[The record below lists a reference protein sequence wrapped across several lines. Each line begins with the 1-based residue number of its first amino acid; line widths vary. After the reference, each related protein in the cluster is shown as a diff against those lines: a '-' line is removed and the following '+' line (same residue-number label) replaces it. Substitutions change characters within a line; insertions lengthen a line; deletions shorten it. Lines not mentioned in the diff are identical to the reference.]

1 MKDRTILHCDLN
13 NFFASVECF
22 YAPELK
28 KVPVAVCGS
37 KEERHGIVLAKNELA
52 KKSGVKTAE
61 AIWQAKKKCPNLVT
75 VPPHY
80 DKYVEFSDKAK
91 EIYRDYTDRI
101 EPFGIDECWLDVTGC
116 EWLFGSGEEIA
127 HKIRRRIK
135 HELGITASVGV
146 SFNKVFAKLGSD
158 LKKPDA
164 VTVISRENYRDKIW
178 NLPADSIIGVG
189 RKTIKILNNVGI
201 KTIGDIGSAPQGLLK
216 ELLGKNGEALYLAAL
231 GLDNSPVVDEK
242 DSPEAKSIGRSV
254 TCRYS
259 LTSWEDIC
267 RVALS
272 LCERICYSMQRDGVF
287 TDCIKVSIKNDSLS
301 VLEKQKKIIQPTNSL
316 SSMYSEAKSLLK
328 EIWNGVSPIRALG
341 VYAASLTENGCI
353 CQLSFDSGAE
363 KLKKLDN
370 LEESVFMIRSKYG
383 ANVLKRAVLLE
394 ELPYSRRDE
403 KEGETPIQEICK

>member
-22 YAPELK
+22 FAPELK

-52 KKSGVKTAE
+52 KKCGVKTAE

-80 DKYVEFSDKAK
+80 DKYVEFSEKAK
-91 EIYRDYTDRI
+91 KIYRDYTDRI

-135 HELGITASVGV
+135 RELGITASVGV

-164 VTVISRENYRDKIW
+164 VTVISHQNYREKIW

-201 KTIGDIGSAPQGLLK
+201 LTIGDIASSPEGLLK
-216 ELLGKNGEALYLAAL
+216 ELLGKNGEALRLSAL
-231 GLDNSPVVDEK
+231 GLDSSPVIDEK

-259 LTSWEDIC
+259 LTNWEDIC

-272 LCERICYSMQRDGVF
+272 LCERICYTMQREQVF
-287 TDCIKVSIKNDSLS
+287 TDCIKVSIKNDSLT
-301 VLEKQKKIIQPTNSL
+301 VLEKQKKIIQPTNCL
-316 SSMYSEAKSLLK
+316 SAMYPEAKSLLK
-328 EIWNGVSPIRALG
+328 ELWNDNSPVRALG
-341 VYAASLTENGCI
+341 VYAASIAENDNT
-353 CQLSFDSGAE
+353 CQLSFVTGAE
-363 KLKKLDN
+363 KLKKQND

-383 ANVLKRAVLLE
+383 INVLKRASLLD
-394 ELPYSRRDE
+394 ELPYSSRDDSQN
-403 KEGETPIQEICK
+403 GTPIQEICK

>member
-1 MKDRTILHCDLN
+1 MKNRTVLHCDLN

-28 KVPVAVCGS
+28 NVPVAVCGS
-37 KEERHGIVLAKNELA
+37 KEERHGIVLAKNEEA
-52 KKSGVKTAE
+52 KKYGVKTAE
-61 AIWQAKKKCPNLVT
+61 AIWQAKKKCPNLIT

-80 DKYVEFSDKAK
+80 DKYAEFSQRAK
-91 EIYRDYTDRI
+91 QIYRDYTDRI

-116 EWLFGSGEEIA
+116 EWLFGDGEEIA

-146 SFNKVFAKLGSD
+146 SFNKIFAKLGSD

-164 VTVISRENYRDKIW
+164 VTVISRGNYREKIW
-178 NLPADSIIGVG
+178 PLPADSIIGVG
-189 RKTIKILNNVGI
+189 RKTIKVLNNVGI
-201 KTIGDIGSAPQGLLK
+201 KTIGDIASAPEGLLR
-216 ELLGKNGEALYLAAL
+216 ELLGKNGEGLRLAAM
-231 GLDNSPVVDEK
+231 GLDTSPVVDEH

-259 LTSWEDIC
+259 LTSWEDVY

-287 TDCIKVSIKNDSLS
+287 TDCIKVSIKNDSLC
-301 VLEKQKKIIQPTNSL
+301 VLEKQKKIMQPTNSL
-316 SSMYSEAKSLLK
+316 SGVYSEAKSLLR
-328 EIWNGVSPIRALG
+328 ELWNGVSPVRALG
-341 VYAASLTENGCI
+341 VYAASLTESGCI

-363 KLKKLDN
+363 KLQKRDN
-370 LEESVFMIRSKYG
+370 LEESVFMIRSKFG
-383 ANVLKRAVLLE
+383 ADSLKRAALLD
-394 ELPYSRRDE
+394 ELPYSSRDDGPNE
-403 KEGETPIQEICK
+403 KPVQEICK

>member
-22 YAPELK
+22 FAPELK

-52 KKSGVKTAE
+52 KKCGVKTAE
-61 AIWQAKKKCPNLVT
+61 AIWQAKKKCPDLVT

-80 DKYVEFSDKAK
+80 DKYVEFSERAK
-91 EIYRDYTDRI
+91 NIYRDYTDRI

-164 VTVISRENYRDKIW
+164 VTVISHENYKEKIW

-189 RKTIKILNNVGI
+189 RKTIKVLNNIGI
-201 KTIGDIGSAPQGLLK
+201 ETIGDIGTAPEGLLK
-216 ELLGKNGEALYLAAL
+216 ELLGKNGEALRLSAL
-231 GLDNSPVVDEK
+231 GLDNSPVVDER

-259 LTSWEDIC
+259 LTSWEDIS
-267 RVALS
+267 RVAFS
-272 LCERICYSMQRDGVF
+272 LCEKICYSMQKNCIF
-287 TDCIKVSIKNDSLS
+287 TDCIKVSIKNDNLS
-301 VLEKQKKIIQPTNSL
+301 VLEKQKKIIQPTNSP
-316 SSMYSEAKSLLK
+316 SAMYNEAKTLLK
-328 EIWNGVSPIRALG
+328 ELWNGVSPVRAVG
-341 VYAASLTENGCI
+341 VYAASLTETGSI

-363 KLKKLDN
+363 ELQKRDN

-383 ANVLKRAVLLE
+383 TNMLKRAVLLD
-394 ELPYSRRDE
+394 ELPYSSRDD
-403 KEGETPIQEICK
+403 GQNGTPVQEICK